1 MIFEQIQEKHF
12 YVFFFFLRTGF
23 SAAFSTGFS
32 TGFFTGFASAE
43 AREESRLLFP
53 LPRFPAVFLAAGF
66 EVTEGLLGA
75 EDFLYKKIVEN
86 AGSVSSTQQGRPCI
100 EACLV

>member
-12 YVFFFFLRTGF
+12 YVFSFFLRTGF
-23 SAAFSTGFS
+23 FAAFSTGFS
-32 TGFFTGFASAE
+32 MGFSTGFASAE
-43 AREESRLLFP
+43 AAFTEESRLLFP
-53 LPRFPAVFLAAGF
+53 LPRFPAVFLATGF
-66 EVTEGLLGA
+66 EVTEGLLG
-75 EDFLYKKIVEN
+75 

>member
-1 MIFEQIQEKHF
+1 MIFEQIQKKHF
-12 YVFFFFLRTGF
+12 YVFSFFLRTGF
-23 SAAFSTGFS
+23 FAAFS
-32 TGFFTGFASAE
+32 TGFASAE
-43 AREESRLLFP
+43 AAFTEESRLLFP

>member
-12 YVFFFFLRTGF
+12 YVFSFFLRAGF
-23 SAAFSTGFS
+23 SAAFSTGLS
-32 TGFFTGFASAE
+32 TGFALAE
-43 AREESRLLFP
+43 AAFTEESRLPFP

-75 EDFLYKKIVEN
+75 EDFLYKKIVEK

>member
-12 YVFFFFLRTGF
+12 YVFSFFLRAGF
-23 SAAFSTGFS
+23 SAAFSTGLV
-32 TGFFTGFASAE
+32 SAE
-43 AREESRLLFP
+43 AAFTEESRLLFP
-53 LPRFPAVFLAAGF
+53 LPRFPAVFLAADF

-100 EACLV
+100 GACLV

>member
-32 TGFFTGFASAE
+32 TGFASAE
-43 AREESRLLFP
+43 AAFTEESRLLFP